1 MSNASF
7 VLKKFLDDNIIKI
20 MKGKNMVFLLQFF
33 TMILIS
39 MVIEIIVVNNLPK
52 WQKKEYDERQ
62 LARQRHEVYLPK
74 TLANN
79 VIFPASLLSAIG
91 ILLILF
97 PQICESIGFDYRI
110 TLLIVWVLL
119 ILNFIVCARFFVKIK
134 YDDEKIEYTNAFGYK
149 KTFRYE
155 DIHNIIEKNGFIRI
169 IIENKTIRFG
179 KGLYGADRFIAY
191 LKERLVNS

>member
-1 MSNASF
+1 
-7 VLKKFLDDNIIKI
+7 
-20 MKGKNMVFLLQFF
+20 MVFLLQFF

-52 WQKKEYDERQ
+52 WQKKEHDERQ

-110 TLLIVWVLL
+110 TLLIVWVLV

>member
-52 WQKKEYDERQ
+52 WQKKEHDERQ

-110 TLLIVWVLL
+110 TLLIVWVLV